1 MEAQYQGALAQVG
14 IGHEGAREQ
23 EEYNCWAK
31 KRAAE
36 QAKTARERGRVAIRC
51 GHSRFFLFKIPFTVD
66 HVSLVVYSSWSVKGT
81 FELSKNPFSRLD
93 QIMMHKSPNT

>member
-1 MEAQYQGALAQVG
+1 MESQYQGALAQVG

-23 EEYNCWAK
+23 EEYNRWAK

-51 GHSRFFLFKIPFTVD
+51 GHSRFFVLAM
-66 HVSLVVYSSWSVKGT
+66 YRWWSTPVG
-81 FELSKNPFSRLD
+81 
-93 QIMMHKSPNT
+93 Q

>member
-23 EEYNCWAK
+23 EEYNRWAK

-51 GHSRFFLFKIPFTVD
+51 GHSRFFFVLITF
-66 HVSLVVYSSWSVKGT
+66 YSRPCMYRWWSTPVG
-81 FELSKNPFSRLD
+81 
-93 QIMMHKSPNT
+93 Q

>member
-23 EEYNCWAK
+23 EEYNRWAK
-31 KRAAE
+31 KRAAV

-51 GHSRFFLFKIPFTVD
+51 GHSRYFIFVLNTFYSRPCIADGLLQLVSRPLKKIPSAGETR
-66 HVSLVVYSSWSVKGT
+66 
-81 FELSKNPFSRLD
+81 P
-93 QIMMHKSPNT
+93 